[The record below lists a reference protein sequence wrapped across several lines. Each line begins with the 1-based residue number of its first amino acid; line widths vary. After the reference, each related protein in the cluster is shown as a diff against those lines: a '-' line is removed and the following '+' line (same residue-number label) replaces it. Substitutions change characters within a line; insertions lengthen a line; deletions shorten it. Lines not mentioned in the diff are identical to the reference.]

1 MRNSNSDF
9 INPSP
14 LSPFV
19 GLTSPSS
26 PSQLPQAPGLHRIGT
41 RRPSSAATIRRP
53 QAVRHFLLDDELS
66 AMASMAAEPP
76 PMATISL
83 EQATPLERS
92 FSAVL
97 GMTKQGRALK
107 LPQDV
112 EICPRGNRCCWR
124 WLARGV
130 VEQVSSGTTNGQGL
144 TEAISSL
151 SQELTKSRTD
161 AKDYLEAKIQCENE
175 TRSFRQLH
183 EKQRE
188 MDYELQDLRCVRE
201 KLDVAKQENDS
212 MRTAM
217 DKYAST
223 ERGLEKVVS
232 CLQAQHRVL
241 IDGDVAAM
249 RQRADTSERLLRE
262 SEKMREDLVKRCARA
277 EAELQAQK
285 TANAV
290 LMRSA
295 AEVKSPK
302 VRRQVAKTKP
312 APQRRPSSAASTP
325 VSRSRRP
332 SVPIRIDNQ
341 GTEFLL
347 KVPH

>member
-175 TRSFRQLH
+175 TRLFRQLQ
-183 EKQRE
+183 ERQRE
-188 MDYELQDLRCVRE
+188 MDHELQDLRCVRE
-201 KLDVAKQENDS
+201 KLDITKQENDS
-212 MRTAM
+212 LRIAT
-217 DKYAST
+217 DKHAST

-232 CLQAQHRVL
+232 CLQAQNRVL

-262 SEKMREDLVKRCARA
+262 SEKMREDLVKRCAQA

-285 TANAV
+285 MANTV
-290 LMRSA
+290 LLRSA
-295 AEVKSPK
+295 AEAKTLTK
-302 VRRQVAKTKP
+302 ARRQQVAKTKP
-312 APQRRPSSAASTP
+312 SPQRRPSSAVSTP
-325 VSRSRRP
+325 ASRSRRP
-332 SVPIRIDNQ
+332 SVPIRLGNH
-341 GTEFLL
+341 GVAF
-347 KVPH
+347 